1 MLVLTPADGRTVVP
15 RALAM
20 CSCICCVLVLTSL
33 GLFAFSQA
41 NGASQHQVATLGPTP
56 TTPGTT
62 ATAVTTTSGS
72 TPGAASATVQPPGQ
86 PKRFIDDAAGVLTA
100 PFRSLVRS
108 NSEWARRIGYTLLAL
123 IVYGFGL
130 GYLARWART

>member
-1 MLVLTPADGRTVVP
+1 VLAS
-15 RALAM
+15 LA
-20 CSCICCVLVLTSL
+20 
-33 GLFAFSQA
+33 LFAFSQA

-56 TTPGTT
+56 TAPGATTTPGTT
-62 ATAVTTTSGS
+62 TTGVTTTTGA
-72 TPGAASATVQPPGQ
+72 TPGPGPATVRPAGE

-100 PFRSLVRS
+100 PFRSLVHS